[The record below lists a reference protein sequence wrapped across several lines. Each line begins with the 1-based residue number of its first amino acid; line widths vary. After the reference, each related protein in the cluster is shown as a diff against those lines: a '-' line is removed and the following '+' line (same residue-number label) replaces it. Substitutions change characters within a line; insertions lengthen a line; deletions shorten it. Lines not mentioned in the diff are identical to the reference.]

1 MSRDLKAMRT
11 YVKGIPYI
19 PNRVTGKRVEL
30 GLYSAME
37 AWVMGALRDGDGPRA
52 GGGQAH
58 REDCKWCLVMKD
70 FQGFTE

>member
-1 MSRDLKAMRT
+1 MKATRT
-11 YVKGIPYI
+11 YVKRIPYI

-52 GGGQAH
+52 
-58 REDCKWCLVMKD
+58 EDCIWCLVMKD